1 MAAPLSK
8 AYRLHRRSAAMQ
20 TIRLEKG
27 SGEFAPLTTA
37 SFFLQHEASLFSE
50 CPLWVISGQTVPG
63 IQFHSAS
70 KCCTYIPDLPNYLIG
85 AIFRDPD
92 PGFAE
97 MKAVVKREL
106 QSHLIVTPLGA
117 NSPDEYSA
125 VYARNVDSFGQNVSL
140 RCPFYVEATGGCGI
154 WNHRNS
160 TCTTWFC
167 RFVRGSVGVI
177 FWKYVDQL
185 LGGLE
190 KVLTDWCILNLG
202 FGPDDLQLLFPPQPT
217 GRNLTV
223 LQATWGPW
231 KGREME
237 FFKECSLMVE
247 ALSWQEVLALG
258 GTETHINARLTHLS
272 YQKLMSKEVQPFLR
286 AGVWKNIKQVN
297 ENVYRIWSY
306 NRYDPFDLPRSVLDA
321 LPYFNG
327 RVTNEVVRTIEQER
341 GLNLEASYIRK
352 LTDFGVLVPIKN

>member
-1 MAAPLSK
+1 MSDFTAAGLPTLYASW
-8 AYRLHRRSAAMQ
+8 LNQ
-20 TIRLEKG
+20 LLE
-27 SGEFAPLTTA
+27 APIPAET
-37 SFFLQHEASLFSE
+37 EASCE
-50 CPLWVISGQTVPG
+50 NCVMCDVSGRNTSG
-63 IQFHSAS
+63 INFHSAS

-97 MKAVVKREL
+97 MKAVVEREL

-117 NSPDEYSA
+117 SSPDEYSA

-140 RCPFYVEATGGCGI
+140 RCPFYMKDSGGCGI
-154 WNHRNS
+154 WKHRNS
-160 TCTTWFC
+160 TCATWFC

-190 KVLTDWCILNLG
+190 KVLSDWCILNLG
-202 FGPDDLQLLFPPQPT
+202 FGADDLQLLFPPQPT
-217 GRNLTV
+217 SRNLSV
-223 LQATWGPW
+223 LQDTWGPW

-237 FFKECSLMVE
+237 FFKECSLAVE
-247 ALSWQEVLALG
+247 ALSWQEVLALAG
-258 GTETHINARLTHLS
+258 AEAHINARMVHLS

-286 AGVWKNIKQVN
+286 PGAWKNIKMVDDN
-297 ENVYRIWSY
+297 SYRIWSY
-306 NRYDPFDLPRSVLDA
+306 NRYDPFDIPRAVLDV

-327 RVTNEVVRTIEQER
+327 RTTDEVVRSIAQER
-341 GLNLEASYIRK
+341 GLDL
-352 LTDFGVLVPIKN
+352 